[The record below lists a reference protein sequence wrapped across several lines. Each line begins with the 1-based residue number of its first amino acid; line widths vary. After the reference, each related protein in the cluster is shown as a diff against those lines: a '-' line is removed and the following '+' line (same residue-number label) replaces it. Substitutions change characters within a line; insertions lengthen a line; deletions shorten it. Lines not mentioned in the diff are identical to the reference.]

1 MLVVSNT
8 SPILNLAIIGQLS
21 LLYEQFGEVWIPP
34 AVLGELRVD
43 EDLPGSQAVRGALE
57 AGWLRVE
64 EVNDQMLVQVLW
76 RDLDEGEAEAIVSAL
91 QMKVRR
97 VLLDERE
104 GRRIAKLLGLNVT
117 GVLGILL
124 RARREGKLSSL
135 RRAMEA
141 LQEQAGFHIGTELYT
156 DMLSESGEGRV

>member
-141 LQEQAGFHIGTELYT
+141 LQEQTGFHIGTELYT